1 MVRLFQNMTK
11 FVVCPKRAQGDFVS
25 GCKTNRAESNMCKE
39 QIQNHVYMKKVFI
52 LVSMI
57 AMLQAVLAQPETVH
71 AFLAHGST
79 VNNVYAAFGQ
89 PFYEQISSAD
99 YEVAYSVAQ
108 AQIISNEI
116 TDEVCANVDY
126 NKNGFNIPAPHAV
139 GTVINETAYEV
150 HGHDLGYDLM
160 NTLVLTVNPTYEITK
175 NETYAGSFPMGPDG
189 VTPIHEGTNVF
200 NLTTV
205 KGCDSIVTIIATHCP
220 GTVMDADNTTYNTVA
235 VAGYCWTRENL
246 STTHYAEFTTSGQTQ
261 GGEVASMIYSSVT
274 RPDEAANLA
283 TYGRL
288 YTWAAAT
295 GTIDGTKPY
304 VQGICPCGWHI
315 PTVAEIEA
323 LYEIPADD
331 LRSTDLWIT
340 PNTNT
345 NASGFTSL
353 PAGFYDPD
361 LYRFEDMGAITY
373 YWSDVNPSAAGSTT
387 ALKIPYYCDH
397 IEIVTRPAA
406 AGYSVRCVMDH

>member
-1 MVRLFQNMTK
+1 
-11 FVVCPKRAQGDFVS
+11 
-25 GCKTNRAESNMCKE
+25 MCKE

-89 PFYEQISSAD
+89 PFYEQISSAN

-108 AQIISNEI
+108 AQIVPNDIV
-116 TDEVCANVDY
+116 DEVCANVDY
-126 NKNGFNIPAPHAV
+126 NKNGFNVPAPHTA

-220 GTVMDADNTTYNTVA
+220 GTIMDADNTTYNTVA

-246 STTHYAEFTTSGQTQ
+246 STTHYAECSASGVQSA
-261 GGEVASMIYSSVT
+261 GGEVESKIYNTPVHS
-274 RPDEAANLA
+274 DEAANLA

-295 GTIDGTKPY
+295 GTPSSGTFT
-304 VQGICPCGWHI
+304 QGICPCGWHI
-315 PTVAEIEA
+315 PTEAEMEA
-323 LYEIPADD
+323 LATVPADD
-331 LRSTDLWIT
+331 LRSTELWLT

-345 NASGFTSL
+345 NASGFTAL
-353 PAGFYDPD
+353 PAGYYNGALDA
-361 LYRFEDMGAITY
+361 FEGMLGITY
-373 YWSDVNPSAAGSTT
+373 LWSDKPVVDGSTSK
-387 ALKIPYYCDH
+387 AVKIPYYCDH
-397 IEIVTRPAA
+397 LEIEVRSNNDA
-406 AGYSVRCVMDH
+406 YSVRCVMDY